1 MAEYHPYTALRELRH
16 LAEAEHEHF
25 GLPAGD
31 TRDPHSVSRE
41 EHVSLGM
48 RPNEHPAGVYQPG
61 QTVHLTEEQAEA
73 LIAAGDVAPRGASVR
88 YEMRLD
94 SEL

>member
-1 MAEYHPYTALRELRH
+1 MAEYHPYTVLRELRF
-16 LAEAEHEHF
+16 LAEPEHEHF
-25 GLPAGD
+25 GLPPGD
-31 TRDPHSVSRE
+31 PRDPGSVPVE

-48 RPNEHPAGVYQPG
+48 FPNEHPAGLYLPG
-61 QTVHLTEEQAEA
+61 QTVHLTDEQAEA
-73 LIAAGDVAPRGASVR
+73 LIASGDVAPRGASVR